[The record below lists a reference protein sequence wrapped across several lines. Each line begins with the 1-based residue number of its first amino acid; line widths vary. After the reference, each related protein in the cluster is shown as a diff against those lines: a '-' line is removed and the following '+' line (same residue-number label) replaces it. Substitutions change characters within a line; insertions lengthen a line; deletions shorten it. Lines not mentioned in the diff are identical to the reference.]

1 MMNTN
6 KSLNIPAVPAVLLAI
21 ISFQGG
27 ASLAKGLFPI
37 LGAETTTLIRV
48 GLSAVILMAVN
59 RPNLRKLTLEQWRAV
74 IPYGVILGAMNLIF
88 YLAIKRIPL
97 GLGVTLEFLGP
108 LMVAVFGSRR
118 VKDLLWVSLAAAG
131 IVLIAPWNTK
141 SVDAIGVVLALL
153 AGAFWAAYILLGS
166 RTSRVMND
174 RDAVTVGMVF
184 GTLVVLPFGIG
195 SGGLSRLTPLMSLS
209 GVGLALLSS
218 AIPFTLEM
226 SALRRIPARTF
237 SILMSLEPA
246 VAALCGLA
254 FLHESLSFYEWIA
267 VALVVVA
274 SSGAAFTAKKVSHEG
289 AKGESL
295 H

>member
-1 MMNTN
+1 MNTN
-6 KSLNIPAVPAVLLAI
+6 KPLTIPAVPAVLLAI

-48 GLSAVILMAVN
+48 GLSAVILMAFN
-59 RPNLRKLTLEQWRAV
+59 RPNLRKLTLQQWKAV

-88 YLAIKRIPL
+88 YLAINRVPL

-118 VKDLLWVSLAAAG
+118 AKDVLWVLLAAAG
-131 IVLIAPWNTK
+131 IALIAPWNTK
-141 SVDAIGVVLALL
+141 SVDPIGVLLALL
-153 AGAFWAAYILLGS
+153 AGAFWAAYILLGG
-166 RTSRVMND
+166 RTSKVIND
-174 RDAVTVGMVF
+174 RDAVTVGMLF

-195 SGGLSRLTPLMSLS
+195 SGGLHRLTPVMGLTGL
-209 GVGLALLSS
+209 GLALLSS

-237 SILMSLEPA
+237 SILLSLEPA
-246 VAALCGLA
+246 VAALCGLV
-254 FLHESLSFYEWIA
+254 FLHESLSFYEWLA
-267 VALVVVA
+267 VVLVVAA
-274 SSGAAFTAKKVSHEG
+274 SSGAALTAKKAVHGVSQ
-289 AKGESL
+289 GECQP
-295 H
+295 

>member
-1 MMNTN
+1 MRTN
-6 KSLNIPAVPAVLLAI
+6 KPLTIPPVPAVLLAI

-27 ASLAKGLFPI
+27 ASLAKGLFPV
-37 LGAETTTLIRV
+37 LGAAGTTLIRV

-59 RPNLRKLTLEQWRAV
+59 RPNIRKLTPQQWKAV

-88 YLAIKRIPL
+88 YLAIDRIPL

-118 VKDLLWVSLAAAG
+118 VMDILWVVLAAAG

-141 SVDAIGVVLALL
+141 TVDPIGVVLALL
-153 AGAFWAAYILLGS
+153 AGAFWAGYILLGA
-166 RTSRVMND
+166 RTSKVLND
-174 RDAVTVGMVF
+174 RDAVTIGMLF

-195 SGGLSRLTPLMSLS
+195 SGGLRQLTPMMSMT
-209 GVGLALLSS
+209 GIGLALLSS

-237 SILMSLEPA
+237 SILLSLEPA
-246 VAALCGLA
+246 VAALCGLV

-267 VALVVVA
+267 VLLVVVA
-274 SSGAAFTAKKVSHEG
+274 SAGAALTAKNV
-289 AKGESL
+289 ARDV
-295 H
+295 